1 MTVPASGS
9 AARADDAR
17 PVIERRAGDVAAA
30 ATGLVVLAAG
40 MIAVRNGHVA
50 EWERDTFEA
59 VNGMPDSLHP
69 IMWPFQQLGVVV
81 WGPVLAV
88 VAAVTRRYRLA
99 AALVGVTI
107 AKLALERVVKAAVTR
122 ERPGTSIGDSAELRG
137 DVSARGE
144 SFVSGHAVMAAAIA
158 CVVAP
163 YLPRRW
169 RPLLWLLVAL
179 VMVGRVYVGAHN
191 PLDVVCGAA
200 LGVAIGSLLNLV
212 LGVPE
217 EPVATVRRAASPS
230 A

>member
-1 MTVPASGS
+1 
-9 AARADDAR
+9 
-17 PVIERRAGDVAAA
+17 
-30 ATGLVVLAAG
+30 
-40 MIAVRNGHVA
+40 
-50 EWERDTFEA
+50 
-59 VNGMPDSLHP
+59 
-69 IMWPFQQLGVVV
+69 
-81 WGPVLAV
+81 
-88 VAAVTRRYRLA
+88 
-99 AALVGVTI
+99 
-107 AKLALERVVKAAVTR
+107 
-122 ERPGTSIGDSAELRG
+122 
-137 DVSARGE
+137 
-144 SFVSGHAVMAAAIA
+144 MAAAIA